1 MAPFVKW
8 FREIGL
14 DDVDEV
20 GGKNASLGEM
30 YRYLSAAGVRV
41 PDGFAVTA
49 DAYKQ
54 VVHTGEI
61 DEKLHA
67 ALDRLDYDDVTAL
80 QAVGRTCRTMIEMAI
95 EGARRNTIHSGICG
109 QAPSDYSEVAEFL
122 VRRGIDSISLNPDSV
137 LRTIPR
143 ILRLEAEMREGE

>member
-30 YRYLSAAGVRV
+30 YRYLSTAGVRV

-80 QAVGRTCRTMIEMAI
+80 QAAGRTCRTMIEMAI
-95 EGARRNTIHSGICG
+95 EGAQRNTTTAAS
-109 QAPSDYSEVAEFL
+109 A
-122 VRRGIDSISLNPDSV
+122 VRHP
-137 LRTIPR
+137 RTIPKSPSFWCAGGSTR
-143 ILRLEAEMREGE
+143 SASIPTAYCVPSPVFFGLKRR